1 MEQWLNIAEK
11 FGIPVVMLLGVSY
24 ALVKLF
30 QWMAYTMMKQ
40 ITLNQER
47 TESINIKLID
57 VINGL
62 KMEVKELKV
71 EIAKFGSEQKT
82 TNDIM
87 TKLSGNGLGRNQS
100 FHYQDLSNF
109 HPTLFYELFRPHSL
123 IFQL

>member
-30 QWMAYTMMKQ
+30 QWMANTMMKQ

-87 TKLSGNGLGRNQS
+87 TKLSGNGLGRNQ
-100 FHYQDLSNF
+100 
-109 HPTLFYELFRPHSL
+109 
-123 IFQL
+123 

>member
-1 MEQWLNIAEK
+1 METWVGVAEK

-30 QWMAYTMMKQ
+30 QWMANTMMKQ
-40 ITLNQER
+40 ITENQQR
-47 TESINIKLID
+47 TEGINIKLID

-87 TKLSGNGLGRNQS
+87 TKLSGNGLKR
-100 FHYQDLSNF
+100 
-109 HPTLFYELFRPHSL
+109 
-123 IFQL
+123 

>member
-1 MEQWLNIAEK
+1 METWIGVAEK

-30 QWMAYTMMKQ
+30 QWMANTMMKQ
-40 ITLNQER
+40 ISLNQER

-87 TKLSGNGLGRNQS
+87 TSLSGNGLKK
-100 FHYQDLSNF
+100 
-109 HPTLFYELFRPHSL
+109 
-123 IFQL
+123 

>member
-1 MEQWLNIAEK
+1 MESWIVVAEK
-11 FGIPVVMLLGVSY
+11 FGLPVIMLGGVSY
-24 ALVKLF
+24 AIIKLF
-30 QWMAYTMMKQ
+30 QWMANTMMKQ
-40 ITLNQER
+40 ISLNQER

-87 TKLSGNGLGRNQS
+87 TSLSGNGLKKHG
-100 FHYQDLSNF
+100 
-109 HPTLFYELFRPHSL
+109 
-123 IFQL
+123 

>member
-1 MEQWLNIAEK
+1 MDQFIVLAEQ

-30 QWMAYTMMKQ
+30 QWMANTMMKQ
-40 ITLNQER
+40 ITENQQR
-47 TESINIKLID
+47 TENINIKLID

-87 TKLSGNGLGRNQS
+87 TKLSGNGLKKNNG
-100 FHYQDLSNF
+100 
-109 HPTLFYELFRPHSL
+109 
-123 IFQL
+123 

>member
-1 MEQWLNIAEK
+1 METWVGVAEK

-30 QWMAYTMMKQ
+30 QWMANTMMKQ
-40 ITLNQER
+40 ITENQQR
-47 TESINIKLID
+47 TEGINIKLID

-82 TNDIM
+82 TNDII
-87 TKLSGNGLGRNQS
+87 TKLSGNGLKK
-100 FHYQDLSNF
+100 
-109 HPTLFYELFRPHSL
+109 
-123 IFQL
+123 

>member
-1 MEQWLNIAEK
+1 METWIGVAEK

-30 QWMAYTMMKQ
+30 QWMANTMMKQ
-40 ITLNQER
+40 ISLNQER

-87 TKLSGNGLGRNQS
+87 TSLSGNGLKKHG
-100 FHYQDLSNF
+100 
-109 HPTLFYELFRPHSL
+109 
-123 IFQL
+123 

>member
-1 MEQWLNIAEK
+1 METWIGVAEK

-30 QWMAYTMMKQ
+30 QWMANTMMKQ
-40 ITLNQER
+40 ITENQQR
-47 TESINIKLID
+47 TEGINIKLID

-87 TKLSGNGLGRNQS
+87 AKLSGNGLKR
-100 FHYQDLSNF
+100 
-109 HPTLFYELFRPHSL
+109 
-123 IFQL
+123 

>member
-1 MEQWLNIAEK
+1 METWIGVAEK

-30 QWMAYTMMKQ
+30 QWMANTMMKQ
-40 ITLNQER
+40 ITENQQI
-47 TESINIKLID
+47 TEGINIKLID

-87 TKLSGNGLGRNQS
+87 TKLSGNGLGRN
-100 FHYQDLSNF
+100 
-109 HPTLFYELFRPHSL
+109 R
-123 IFQL
+123 

>member
-1 MEQWLNIAEK
+1 METWIGVAEK

-30 QWMAYTMMKQ
+30 QWMANTMMKQ
-40 ITLNQER
+40 ITENQQR
-47 TESINIKLID
+47 TEGINIKLID

-62 KMEVKELKV
+62 KMEVKELKD

-87 TKLSGNGLGRNQS
+87 TKLSGNGLKR
-100 FHYQDLSNF
+100 
-109 HPTLFYELFRPHSL
+109 
-123 IFQL
+123 

>member
-1 MEQWLNIAEK
+1 MEAWIGIAEK

-30 QWMAYTMMKQ
+30 QWMAITMMKQ
-40 ITLNQER
+40 ITENQQR
-47 TESINIKLID
+47 TEVIIIKLID

-82 TNDIM
+82 TNTIM
-87 TKLSGNGLGRNQS
+87 TKLSGNGLSGR
-100 FHYQDLSNF
+100 
-109 HPTLFYELFRPHSL
+109 
-123 IFQL
+123 

>member
-30 QWMAYTMMKQ
+30 QWMANTMMKQ

-71 EIAKFGSEQKT
+71 SIAKFGSEQKT

-87 TKLSGNGLGRNQS
+87 TKLSGNGLGRN
-100 FHYQDLSNF
+100 
-109 HPTLFYELFRPHSL
+109 R
-123 IFQL
+123 